1 METWGLLASIAIS
14 FAASLIFAYLLYWFD
29 RYEKEPF
36 LLLCGVFLWGAFVAA
51 GGAFLINTLLGLSVY
66 VVTGS
71 EIATDLTSSALIA
84 PLIEEILK
92 GFAVLLVFIIFYHE
106 FDSILDGI
114 VYAGVT
120 ALGFAA
126 SENAFYIFA
135 YGYLEEGWQGF
146 HQLAF
151 IRLILVGWQH
161 PFYTAFFGIGL
172 AVARLNRNTAVR
184 LTAPVI
190 GLIAAMTAHAIHN
203 ILASVFTNMS
213 GMVFTTVLDWLGW
226 FMMLVFILVVTRFE
240 RRDLEKYLFEEIKI
254 GTLTNAQYQIAVS
267 AYKVSSSRIRSL
279 FQGTYRTTTRLYK
292 DAAELALKKKQLE
305 RMGEERGNQEAVEEL
320 RRKVSSLS
328 KTLLSAS

>member
-1 METWGLLASIAIS
+1 MDTWGLLASIAIS

-92 GFAVLLVFIIFYHE
+92 GFAVLLVFIIFYRE

-135 YGYLEEGWQGF
+135 YGFLEDGWQGF

-172 AVARLNRNTAVR
+172 AVARLNRNTAIR

-190 GLIAAMTAHAIHN
+190 GLIAAMTAHASHN
-203 ILASVFTNMS
+203 ILASVFTNLS
-213 GMVFTTVLDWLGW
+213 GMVFTTILDWLGW

-240 RRDLEKYLFEEIKI
+240 RRDLEKYLFEEINI
-254 GTLTNAQYQIAVS
+254 GTLTNAQYQTAVS
-267 AYKVSSSRIRSL
+267 AYKVSSSRIRAL

-292 DAAELALKKKQLE
+292 DAAELALKKKQFDRL
-305 RMGEERGNQEAVEEL
+305 GEEHGNHQAIQYLRTKVE
-320 RRKVSSLS
+320 SLS
-328 KTLLSAS
+328 KLLQTKS

>member
-1 METWGLLASIAIS
+1 MDTWGLLASIAIS
-14 FAASLIFAYLLYWFD
+14 LAASLIFAYLLYWFD

-36 LLLCGVFLWGAFVAA
+36 LLLFGVFLWGAFVAA

-92 GFAVLLVFIIFYHE
+92 GFAVLLVFIIFYRE

-135 YGYLEEGWQGF
+135 YGFLEEGWQGF
-146 HQLAF
+146 RQLAF

-203 ILASVFTNMS
+203 ILASVFTNLS

-240 RRDLEKYLFEEIKI
+240 RRDLEKYLYAEVKL

-267 AYKVSSSRIRSL
+267 AYKVSSSRIRAL

-292 DAAELALKKKQLE
+292 DVAELALKKKQFDRL
-305 RMGEERGNQEAVEEL
+305 GEEHGNHQAIQDL
-320 RRKVSSLS
+320 RTKVSSLS
-328 KTLLSAS
+328 KLLQSKS